1 MGVIGRLRLSFWI
14 VVIGTVVLYGFFVVL
29 ATVPPGQVAAVTVVV
44 AALAAIFTLR
54 NLRVAA
60 QLADR
65 RGDPQLRRARNP
77 DPQRRGVLT
86 VPRGGWSPRAPGSR

>member
-14 VVIGTVVLYGFFVVL
+14 AVIGTVVLYGFFVVL

-44 AALAAIFTLR
+44 GALAAIFTLR

-60 QLADR
+60 QLADIGKR
-65 RGDPQLRRARNP
+65 PSLVRSFFRHPSVAYIADC
-77 DPQRRGVLT
+77 
-86 VPRGGWSPRAPGSR
+86 

>member
-1 MGVIGRLRLSFWI
+1 MGVIGRLRLSFWV

-29 ATVPPGQVAAVTVVV
+29 ATIPPGQVAAVSAVVG
-44 AALAAIFTLR
+44 ALAAIFTIR

-65 RGDPQLRRARNP
+65 GGDPQLRRSLNRIRE
-77 DPQRRGVLT
+77 RRGF
-86 VPRGGWSPRAPGSR
+86 